1 MEADGTLDLTG
12 GPSSSATGSG
22 RIQANTNVLFSAPLS
37 YATGDPLDFYSS
49 SSAPV
54 NFFGSSATIV
64 PGSNFSGG
72 AANVIGVNDSGV
84 LVHFTYVSNTL
95 LSSSM
100 DIFGESFASLGI
112 TPDTSFVWTIGSGDT
127 VTVEFSSIPEPLT
140 AAALIGLS
148 ALGFAIIRRRRC
160 AQPRS
165 MRQRS

>member
-1 MEADGTLDLTG
+1 M
-12 GPSSSATGSG
+12 
-22 RIQANTNVLFSAPLS
+22 
-37 YATGDPLDFYSS
+37 
-49 SSAPV
+49 
-54 NFFGSSATIV
+54 
-64 PGSNFSGG
+64 
-72 AANVIGVNDSGV
+72 IGVNDSGV